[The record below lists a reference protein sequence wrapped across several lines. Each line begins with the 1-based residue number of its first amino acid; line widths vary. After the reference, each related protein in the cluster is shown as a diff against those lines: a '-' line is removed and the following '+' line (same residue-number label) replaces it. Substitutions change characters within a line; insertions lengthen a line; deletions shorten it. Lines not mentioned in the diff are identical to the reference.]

1 MINLLTKEGQEKL
14 LREYRRRRLVVA
26 CFLLSVIWLA
36 GLVTVG
42 ALVYQIH
49 QKQTETDEALNR
61 VALEPNANAGTQDS
75 LQETNADIATLKKS
89 GTSRPALA
97 ELWQSVLKDKPNS
110 VKITDWR
117 WGIDTKTKVTKLE
130 LVGRSSTRQALLDF
144 IEKLKQNKTFTTVD
158 SPISNLIKNRDL
170 DFTITLTI
178 KEIKQ
183 NQHEK

>member
-14 LREYRRRRLVVA
+14 IREYRRRRLVVA
-26 CFLLSVIWLA
+26 CFPRAVIWLV

-49 QKQTETDEALNR
+49 QKQAETDEALNR
-61 VALEPNANAGTQDS
+61 VSLEPNANAGTQDS

-89 GTSRPALA
+89 GTSRPSLSG
-97 ELWQSVLKDKPNS
+97 LWKNVLEDKANG
-110 VKITDWR
+110 VRITDWR

-178 KEIKQ
+178 